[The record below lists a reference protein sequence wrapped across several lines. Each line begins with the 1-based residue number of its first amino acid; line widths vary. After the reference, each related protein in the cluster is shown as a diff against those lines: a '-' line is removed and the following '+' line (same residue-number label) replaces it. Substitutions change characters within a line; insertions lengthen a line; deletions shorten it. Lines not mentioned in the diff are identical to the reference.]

1 MTKLKLRCQQM
12 GFFPSPRPITEVW
25 TFSFL
30 FQVIHLSKNTTLSEV
45 NRWESTLKQC
55 SFSATL
61 WIASVSMSLQEC
73 HSSHCNFV
81 CPGLSLVWSSLFSP
95 LTYSTWLLSL
105 GVGFK
110 VYFLQLEMIAFGGMA
125 TWIFSGTKL
134 SFSIWTLFGLSWHL
148 SFRSKIDPFFNQ
160 KHPSVWGRSLPGII
174 YVVRR
179 SKKDVFARTE
189 WCHGDLV
196 FFFFITSDS

>member
-1 MTKLKLRCQQM
+1 
-12 GFFPSPRPITEVW
+12 
-25 TFSFL
+25 
-30 FQVIHLSKNTTLSEV
+30 
-45 NRWESTLKQC
+45 
-55 SFSATL
+55 
-61 WIASVSMSLQEC
+61 MSLREC

-95 LTYSTWLLSL
+95 STYSTWLLSL

-110 VYFLQLEMIAFGGMA
+110 VYFLQLEMITFGGMA
-125 TWIFSGTKL
+125 TWIFWGTKL

-160 KHPSVWGRSLPGII
+160 KHPSIWGKSLPGII

-196 FFFFITSDS
+196 FFLFYNIRFLEDSKNVALSCFIFDSFDEDSDLPSLSWGFCCCGEMLFLIQLYLDLWKYTRILLSVPHPPHP